1 MHHLPSNWTL
11 SFCNLQQE
19 LKLQLLNRYS
29 HRGMQS
35 CMAAARLTACMPR
48 RFLGGDDSDPAVAK
62 KRHSM
67 LKLIPSVVKGSWIIK
82 QSVGN
87 TPVLLGSKV
96 KTTYHRWAQ
105 SLWSH
110 SSRNAALLLPLCSM
124 SSCAC

>member
-1 MHHLPSNWTL
+1 MVFGRL
-11 SFCNLQQE
+11 S
-19 LKLQLLNRYS
+19 
-29 HRGMQS
+29 
-35 CMAAARLTACMPR
+35 ACVPC
-48 RFLGGDDSDPAVAK
+48 RFLEGDDADPAVAK

-110 SSRNAALLLPLCSM
+110 SSMNPALLLLLCSTW
-124 SSCAC
+124 SCA